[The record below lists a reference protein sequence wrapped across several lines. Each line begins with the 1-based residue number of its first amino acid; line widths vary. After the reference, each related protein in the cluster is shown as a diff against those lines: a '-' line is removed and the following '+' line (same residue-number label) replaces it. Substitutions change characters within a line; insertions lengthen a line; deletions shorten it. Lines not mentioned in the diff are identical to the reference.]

1 MTTSFRQEAVYDDIS
16 QTDICV
22 IKFDIQVTCLISTD
36 YLEAIAPQYRNTDVT
51 NAASVMELIRTDL
64 LRPRKA
70 LSFVVNGQELIPQR
84 TENMRGT
91 VDAKNG
97 PQPQRCDI
105 VQMTSSCFVLT
116 YHVVAH
122 YWERYDLDGSAS
134 VDLNENLPSS
144 MIMYNRW
151 TESVDIDETD
161 MTRRTRD
168 GKFMIR
174 SNNDAGYMADQLRS
188 QLAVIGVPEGFLR
201 ESRTYTQAPDGLGL
215 MYRIVDRE
223 VFKYPPAPAYEAI
236 GNYIETT
243 THKGA
248 KRFGEVRL
256 HLKGAKT
263 TPPHRLLQAAM
274 AVAAQKLIIS
284 GAKGNANAT
293 GNFRFSLLEYA
304 SINVGMYENTVDI
317 QIKCQLQANRETFMG
332 LPFTGAMVVTP
343 GSDIN
348 LKGFTSPG
356 ENAAT
361 YEIPYTARGSASLLL
376 QAAAYFDPSIRGQNF
391 LVSYSNSSSDNPKT
405 DYGKNKMNMNGVL
418 PGQGGGTSEG

>member
-1 MTTSFRQEAVYDDIS
+1 MTTAFRQEVVYDDLS

-36 YLEAIAPQYRNTDVT
+36 YLEAIAPQYRNTDVA

-64 LRPRKA
+64 LRPRKD

-223 VFKYPPAPAYEAI
+223 AFKMPPSPAFTARGEYEEVASSLGAI
-236 GNYIETT
+236 RHGIATVELR
-243 THKGA
+243 GS
-248 KRFGEVRL
+248 
-256 HLKGAKT
+256 KT
-263 TPPHRLLQAAM
+263 TPQHRLVE
-274 AVAAQKLIIS
+274 VALS
-284 GAKGNANAT
+284 VVGAKLGINGAT
-293 GNFRFSLLEYA
+293 VSVQNGKVRFNYLEHSSLKV
-304 SINVGMYENTVDI
+304 NMYENVVKYSARAMLTG
-317 QIKCQLQANRETFMG
+317 KREQFRG
-332 LPFTGAMVVTP
+332 LPVTGSLVVTP
-343 GSDIN
+343 GSDYN
-348 LKGFTSPG
+348 LPGSTSG
-356 ENAAT
+356 DAGT
-361 YEIPYTARGSASLLL
+361 YVPPYTDRGTASILL
-376 QAAAYFDPSIRGQNF
+376 QAAAYRDPDSAGIPELTGT
-391 LVSYSNSSSDNPKT
+391 VNSTASNPKT
-405 DYGKNKMNMNGVL
+405 PQGSVRMNMPGVL
-418 PGQGGGTSEG
+418 PGEGGRIREN